1 MIEAVVTIDV
11 GPRIIYFGFIGG
23 ENVLYNDL
31 NREYR
36 RAEPILQEHYGE
48 NAQYFAYGGHRL
60 WTSPERMPES
70 YYPDNK
76 PVIYAILPE
85 SVSFTQP
92 PQEENGL
99 ALTMEIMMSDNAKDM
114 MVVHSA
120 QNLVRILCWRAFPA
134 ARCSV
139 LAEPW
144 SFLRIQPRKAH
155 IFPTEA
161 MPFGPIPESAT
172 AGSILGKIYHCW
184 QNPTFSNPFRMGTN
198 NYSNWAAY
206 LNQGLLFVKH
216 YVHNKSARYP
226 DFNSSFEVYTD
237 DKMLEIKT
245 LSPLYRMEPKETI
258 RHVENWSLS
267 KAPGAYD
274 LSTDEGVDAMLDSL

>member
-1 MIEAVVTIDV
+1 
-11 GPRIIYFGFIGG
+11 
-23 ENVLYNDL
+23 
-31 NREYR
+31 
-36 RAEPILQEHYGE
+36 
-48 NAQYFAYGGHRL
+48 
-60 WTSPERMPES
+60 
-70 YYPDNK
+70 
-76 PVIYAILPE
+76 
-85 SVSFTQP
+85 
-92 PQEENGL
+92 
-99 ALTMEIMMSDNAKDM
+99 MMSDNAKDM

-120 QNLVRILCWRAFPA
+120 QNLVKDSMLEGLSGCTMLRPGGTLVIPQNSTEESPYIPNRSYAFWPYTRVSDSRIDFREKYITV
-134 ARCSV
+134 R
-139 LAEPW
+139 
-144 SFLRIQPRKAH
+144 
-155 IFPTEA
+155 
-161 MPFGPIPESAT
+161 
-172 AGSILGKIYHCW
+172 

-267 KAPGAYD
+267 KAPGAYN
-274 LSTDEGVDAMLDSL
+274 LSTDKGVDAMLDSL